1 MFINGPRPQR
11 KHCQQPRRANRK
23 SAHVWPAQRPGI
35 SQNSDPLSL
44 LVSLENFKDLHFHA
58 VLVMGA
64 YLSKNDQ
71 LLPQSNFRKRSTPRA
86 TAPDGQAGKAESHQ
100 QDHDGDCPHESRIAS
115 SSLASARAFP
125 DGTVGVSVA
134 RRGFD
139 DADADRFPRP
149 VSGAMIVEL
158 PLDPDAIAGLI
169 GRRHRAAGCTLP
181 EKEEP
186 GHRQGREDEERVP
199 EHPGS
204 QVSPHH
210 PIVRMPS
217 RISDVRPPARE

>member
-1 MFINGPRPQR
+1 MVPARSGNTASSHVVPTG
-11 KHCQQPRRANRK
+11 KALTYGLH
-23 SAHVWPAQRPGI
+23 SAPVSPKI
-35 SQNSDPLSL
+35 LILFLSSFPLRTSRT
-44 LVSLENFKDLHFHA
+44 ST
-58 VLVMGA
+58 
-64 YLSKNDQ
+64 
-71 LLPQSNFRKRSTPRA
+71 STPRA

-100 QDHDGDCPHESRIAS
+100 QDHDGNCPHESHIAS

-204 QVSPHH
+204 HVSPHH